1 MSIANS
7 LPRRVVSLSLLVG
20 VVVAVLL
27 LMAQSAE
34 AAYPPT
40 SSPLQG
46 YDTQNLRW
54 LEYHHPDLY
63 RQIGELPWV
72 ADGLIDLE
80 KEIIDYLLY
89 VDSDPFDV
97 SVLEALIPMPFL
109 QASDSTDLLALRS
122 MERLAYAGAITPL
135 LEHAAFLDGIS
146 EDETV
151 LVVAAGSTYDDDQF
165 EISRMLHPGYATV
178 EAGASET
185 GVQLSIVRTGSTPQA
200 WTIES
205 LASAVEFVEQIMLD
219 ELPVGHV
226 VLLLSN
232 KALGPD
238 DAGVNYGWAIGSSP
252 DYEQDKD
259 SEEGEFLQATLA
271 HEVAHYFWLGNV
283 DWIDEGLAAT
293 IELLYAQS
301 IGLADQDIYHACTI
315 QSLEDLSEQ
324 EVLTDEDRLCD
335 YRLGADLFLELRG
348 NMTEAE
354 FSQLLGE
361 FYSLTREEQGQEL
374 IPGIETVRAAFPNH
388 LGIVDKHWY
397 GEVQVTTGSVVGDLY
412 DVDHSG
418 IIDKAEV
425 IAAINDYLFGE
436 GAEAIGKSDVI
447 EVINLYLFG

>member
-1 MSIANS
+1 MPAQS
-7 LPRRVVSLSLLVG
+7 SLLRTLALLFG
-20 VVVAVLL
+20 VVAAAALL
-27 LMAQSAE
+27 TAQSAE
-34 AAYPPT
+34 AADPPT

-46 YDTQNLRW
+46 YDTHNLRW
-54 LEYHHPDLY
+54 LEQYHPDLY
-63 RQIGELPWV
+63 RQIEELPWV
-72 ADGLIDLE
+72 ADGLTDLE
-80 KEIIDYLLY
+80 KEIIDWMLY
-89 VDSDPFDV
+89 VDSDPFAV

-109 QASDSTDLLALRS
+109 QASDSTDLLALHS
-122 MERLAYAGAITPL
+122 MEWLSYAGAITPL

-151 LVVAAGSTYDDDQF
+151 LVVAAGSIYDEDPF

-178 EAGASET
+178 EAGSSET

-205 LASAVEFVEQIMLD
+205 LAGAVEFVEQIMPD

-232 KALGPD
+232 RALGPD
-238 DAGVNYGWAIGSSP
+238 DVGGNYGWAIGATP
-252 DYEQDKD
+252 DHEQAKD
-259 SEEGEFLQATLA
+259 SEEGEELQMTLA
-271 HEVAHYFWLGNV
+271 HEVSHYFWRGNI
-283 DWIDEGLAAT
+283 DWIDEGLATT

-301 IGLADQDIYHACTI
+301 IGLAVQDTDRLDCSI

-335 YRLGADLFLELRG
+335 YRLGADLFLELWA

-354 FSQLLGE
+354 FSQQLGE
-361 FYSLTREEQGQEL
+361 LYSLTIEEQGQEL

-412 DVDHSG
+412 DVDHNG
-418 IIDKAEV
+418 VIDKGEV
-425 IAAINDYLFGE
+425 IAAFRAYVGGQID
-436 GAEAIGKSDVI
+436 KSQII
-447 EVINLYLFG
+447 EIFRLYVAG